1 MDKRASPEVPPRLLS
16 AWVREVPLCSW
27 QRSMTRHIPGRS
39 TENKRLGAQPWVEH
53 LSQLP
58 HPYLFQPRLR
68 GNSQREDRKTVRGRE
83 RGEVLWIAVFWAWHG
98 CQRNAQHCMWG
109 RISPGPPPPRDFW
122 MVSEGERIESHS
134 FTVWPLIRWHAP
146 VGDFTCSYGQV
157 PTGFSRVYEYIQA
170 TTKPHKIIWGSALRI
185 ELEGG
190 SRDWFHS

>member
-68 GNSQREDRKTVRGRE
+68 GNSQREDREAIRGRE
-83 RGEVLWIAVFWAWHG
+83 RGEVLWIAIFWAWHG
-98 CQRNAQHCMWG
+98 CQRNEFIAAAQHCMWS
-109 RISPGPPPPRDFW
+109 RISPGPTLCEGLLNGFW
-122 MVSEGERIESHS
+122 RRENRTTQFYSVAIDK
-134 FTVWPLIRWHAP
+134 VA
-146 VGDFTCSYGQV
+146 CSYGQV
-157 PTGFSRVYEYIQA
+157 PTGFSRIYEYIQV
-170 TTKPHKIIWGSALRI
+170 TTKPHKIIWGVHW
-185 ELEGG
+185 G
-190 SRDWFHS
+190 